1 MEAAPN
7 REHIRNMAE
16 ARAHVKRDGG
26 CYIRPI
32 FWPLP
37 RPTTVH
43 GIRHKGRLRKRA
55 HSPRRG
61 QGWSACVAVSHQR
74 QFRRR
79 SADAVGFVRI
89 QDRDAL
95 APVLGA
101 VHRKSPWVT
110 MSFVDSGYQGDEAQ
124 RAAYE
129 ASRITITV
137 VKRTDTTVKGFI
149 VLPKRWVVE
158 RTLGWIN
165 RARRLSKDFEA
176 TIESS
181 VRAAMRDACRRDR
194 GHGR

>member
-79 SADAVGFVRI
+79 SADAVGFVQSAQPASTAVKNAGI
-89 QDRDAL
+89 VVVVPDVLDGIVSVCDAAGL
-95 APVLGA
+95 KGRSKL
-101 VHRKSPWVT
+101 
-110 MSFVDSGYQGDEAQ
+110 
-124 RAAYE
+124 
-129 ASRITITV
+129 ICTI
-137 VKRTDTTVKGFI
+137 GLLLLI
-149 VLPKRWVVE
+149 VPR
-158 RTLGWIN
+158 
-165 RARRLSKDFEA
+165 
-176 TIESS
+176 
-181 VRAAMRDACRRDR
+181 
-194 GHGR
+194 

>member
-79 SADAVGFVRI
+79 SADAVGFVQSKFHGATFDPSQIARAKLRQYAVSGGDAAVADKIAQERADHIFSQPVIPAQPTGPSADQIRI
-89 QDRDAL
+89 AHAL
-95 APVLGA
+95 EYFAAQLGCIA
-101 VHRKSPWVT
+101 RTTAETESHLARI
-110 MSFVDSGYQGDEAQ
+110 
-124 RAAYE
+124 AAHY
-129 ASRITITV
+129 
-137 VKRTDTTVKGFI
+137 
-149 VLPKRWVVE
+149 P
-158 RTLGWIN
+158 
-165 RARRLSKDFEA
+165 
-176 TIESS
+176 SS
-181 VRAAMRDACRRDR
+181 AE
-194 GHGR
+194 

>member
-79 SADAVGFVRI
+79 SADAVGFVQSAVMLRPGLCEFFARI
-89 QDRDAL
+89 PLR
-95 APVLGA
+95 
-101 VHRKSPWVT
+101 
-110 MSFVDSGYQGDEAQ
+110 
-124 RAAYE
+124 
-129 ASRITITV
+129 
-137 VKRTDTTVKGFI
+137 
-149 VLPKRWVVE
+149 
-158 RTLGWIN
+158 LGWLDGT
-165 RARRLSKDFEA
+165 AVAE
-176 TIESS
+176 
-181 VRAAMRDACRRDR
+181 
-194 GHGR
+194 GPG